1 MIEIIYYIIFILILF
16 YIFKYSYNYEYFQD
30 IHHYNLDRDVIP
42 QQSNNLSIEVPINDN
57 YLSHQVDIEDFD
69 NIDVVYDYKII
80 NQYKKILLRA
90 PNNKEIKL
98 HRLRLITGEQDE
110 HFIKI
115 NLLCIKFK
123 ILYI

>member
-1 MIEIIYYIIFILILF
+1 MIEIIYYIIFVLILF
-16 YIFKYSYNYEYFQD
+16 YIFKYTYNYEYFQD

-80 NQYKKILLRA
+80 DQYKKILPDWFLLKDDTA
-90 PNNKEIKL
+90 SNFCESFLAK
-98 HRLRLITGEQDE
+98 
-110 HFIKI
+110 HF
-115 NLLCIKFK
+115 
-123 ILYI
+123 